1 MLDKIKS
8 NINNI
13 ISIASI
19 VAIALVTPQLF
30 DYVFEAQDNMIY
42 EVVYIGGLIIAN
54 VLAFLMAY
62 KNKTALLNIIVVVF
76 LGVHIL
82 SYLETVISN
91 DSYYNIPYL
100 ALYGVALV
108 VYLISLG
115 NDKVN
120 KLLLVLLLICLC
132 FAALGALSGGAVS
145 LSCTIT
151 LLIIMSQLY
160 ITK

>member
-54 VLAFLMAY
+54 VLAFIMAY
-62 KNKTALLNIIVVVF
+62 KNKAALFNILVLVF
-76 LGVHIL
+76 LGVHVL
-82 SYLETVISN
+82 SHLETVITN

-100 ALYGVALV
+100 ALYGVSLV

-115 NDKVN
+115 NDKLN
-120 KLLLVLLLICLC
+120 KPLLVLLLICLC
-132 FAALGALSGGAVS
+132 FAALGALSGEAVS

-151 LLIIMSQLY
+151 LLIVMSKLY